1 MTVDCTSSRNMVFSE
16 KGGKITKMV
25 EPGQIEFMI
34 HSEAAPGAEEFAKG
48 AQCLFKEAYWMLSLI
63 FNVQRQNK

>member
-48 AQCLFKEAYWMLSLI
+48 AQCLFKEAY
-63 FNVQRQNK
+63 